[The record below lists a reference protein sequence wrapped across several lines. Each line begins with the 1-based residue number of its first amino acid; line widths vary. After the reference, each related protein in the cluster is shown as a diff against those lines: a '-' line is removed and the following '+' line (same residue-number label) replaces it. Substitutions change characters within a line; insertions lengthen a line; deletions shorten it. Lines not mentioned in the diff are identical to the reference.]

1 MDEPITEEEEEKE
14 KEAARKPPVTKPPRM
29 AILLFRVRV
38 RVLDLSGKKRS
49 NEAVIQL
56 ACVNVHSQILCQT
69 HRFSNLADS
78 DHLHI
83 ISQIPESVRDVSC

>member
-1 MDEPITEEEEEKE
+1 MGGVIC
-14 KEAARKPPVTKPPRM
+14 VGN
-29 AILLFRVRV
+29 I
-38 RVLDLSGKKRS
+38 

-83 ISQIPESVRDVSC
+83 ISQIPESVRDVLC

>member
-1 MDEPITEEEEEKE
+1 VGGVIC
-14 KEAARKPPVTKPPRM
+14 VGN
-29 AILLFRVRV
+29 I
-38 RVLDLSGKKRS
+38 
-49 NEAVIQL
+49 NEAVIQIQL

-83 ISQIPESVRDVSC
+83 ISQIPESVRDVLC